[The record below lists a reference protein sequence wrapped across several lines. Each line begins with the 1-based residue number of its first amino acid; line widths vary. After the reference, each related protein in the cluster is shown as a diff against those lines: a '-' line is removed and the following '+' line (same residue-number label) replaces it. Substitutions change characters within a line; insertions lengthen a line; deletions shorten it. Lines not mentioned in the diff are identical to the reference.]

1 MKTLPLFGMVLGLSG
16 LCNVWRSAQALWHLP
31 TWVAHALAVLAMGSA
46 VLSWS
51 LLRRELSAS
60 PLGFW
65 RGAIMLLREPL
76 AALLTMTSL
85 LLSLVLRP
93 YASSVA
99 SALFAVAALGQI
111 ALAIECAASCF
122 RGARTPE
129 TITSALLMPT
139 VGGLFILS
147 LCTSTFVSSEVA
159 LPVFGAALVSWLV
172 TESVVVMRL
181 MNRELSPE
189 SRATLGI
196 HVTPAASGC
205 LACLALQPDP
215 HSAWP
220 RLLLGYAVLQALV
233 VLRLTPWL
241 RVSAFTPSAWAYTF
255 GASALST
262 SALQLARRAPDG
274 AAVLLALTTFVATNG
289 IIAWIFVR
297 TVAFALRAMQKRA
310 AAATTT
316 PITRRA
322 A

>member
-16 LCNVWRSAQALWHLP
+16 LCNVWRSAQALWYLP
-31 TWVAHALAVLAMGSA
+31 AWVAHALAVLAMGSA

-60 PLGFW
+60 PLGLW

-99 SALFAVAALGQI
+99 SALFAVAGLGQI
-111 ALAIECAASCF
+111 ALAIECAASCL

-129 TITSALLMPT
+129 TITPALLMPT
-139 VGGLFILS
+139 VGGLFVLS

-159 LPVFGAALVSWLV
+159 LPVFGAALVSWLI

-189 SRATLGI
+189 SRAALGI
-196 HVTPAASGC
+196 HVTPAAIGC

-215 HSAWP
+215 HSPWP

-255 GASALST
+255 GASALSA

-274 AAVLLALTTFVATNG
+274 AAALLALPTFVAANG

-297 TVAFALRAMQKRA
+297 TVAFALRATQKRA